1 LRRVVH
7 KSAHKRCLPI
17 TPADDEVRAAMMCH
31 ARRLG
36 LLAVF
41 AESATR
47 AAPAPITALWITT
60 DQVPSVPDRLE
71 QAVSAG
77 ELGIDRVTE
86 ALIRMASAKRGITNR
101 TR

>member
-1 LRRVVH
+1 VPRTAIRAVGGVRRVGDPRR
-7 KSAHKRCLPI
+7 AG
-17 TPADDEVRAAMMCH
+17 AD
-31 ARRLG
+31 
-36 LLAVF
+36 
-41 AESATR
+41 
-47 AAPAPITALWITT
+47 TALWITT